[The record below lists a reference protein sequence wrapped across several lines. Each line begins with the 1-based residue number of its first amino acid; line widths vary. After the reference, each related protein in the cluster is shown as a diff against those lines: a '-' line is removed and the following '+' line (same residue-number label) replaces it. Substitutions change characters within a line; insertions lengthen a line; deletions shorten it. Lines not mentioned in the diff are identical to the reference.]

1 MGKPCQ
7 YVFRYNGDQNTQ
19 DVVPDL
25 DGTMPMPVRGEII
38 QRKGKPWKV
47 VHVSTEQVISPNP
60 PIPVHTVSLTS
71 DLTLAI

>member
-25 DGTMPMPVRGEII
+25 DGAMALPVKGQII
-38 QRKGKPWKV
+38 LRKGKQWKV
-47 VHVSTEQVISPNP
+47 VHVSTETVISPNP
-60 PIPVHTVSLTS
+60 PIPVHTVSLTD
-71 DLTLAI
+71 DLKLAI

>member
-25 DGTMPMPVRGEII
+25 DGAMAVPVKRQIAS
-38 QRKGKPWKV
+38 RKGKQWKV
-47 VHVSTEQVISPNP
+47 VQVSTQQEQSAHPA
-60 PIPVHTVSLTS
+60 IPVHIVSLTDNLS
-71 DLTLAI
+71 LAI